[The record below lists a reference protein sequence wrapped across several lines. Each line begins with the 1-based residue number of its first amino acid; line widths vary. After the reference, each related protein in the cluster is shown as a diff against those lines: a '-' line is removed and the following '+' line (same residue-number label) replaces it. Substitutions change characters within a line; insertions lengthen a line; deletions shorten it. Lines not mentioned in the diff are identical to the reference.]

1 MKKYII
7 YIFLVAI
14 SFSSCDLDL
23 ASPSE
28 IVQEEFWVTEND
40 AWYAV
45 NACYAGLPSFSAGMI
60 DEMTTDNAHSH
71 KPWEGPMELI
81 QQGSIT
87 PGDGFGGYSY
97 VQIRRASNVVENID
111 KCDISNEMK
120 IRMKAEARFFRALS
134 YWQMMVKFGR
144 VPLITEV
151 LPYDAPPQPRADL
164 DKVKNYVLTELE
176 EIAEILPSKYS
187 GGKMN
192 ETGRITRAAAL
203 ALHARVA
210 LFYKDYAKA
219 EKSATAIINEG
230 HHSLFQ
236 LTSLNTLQQK
246 EADEMDDF
254 IDYAAKGLDKEKFT
268 LGMFSYQGLWQ
279 GENAKVSNPEYILTR
294 EYMHDKDFVDWARYQ
309 YVRPSQLVKGYSS
322 YEPMQDLVD
331 AYWDVDGKT
340 LRAKIDHNKRKSDF
354 EVLNAEVDGMDQK
367 QYIDKVP
374 SLNVAN
380 YAYMQEFRNRDSRL
394 YASVMIPF
402 MGWHT
407 TDFGSPF
414 YYRWN
419 PKNTGNDGNES
430 WTGYSWRKMVATHG
444 YDAGGENHA
453 YEDFPLI
460 RFAEVLLVAAEAH
473 IQNVGY
479 DATAQKHLNLIRER
493 CGMPN
498 VPTSMPSKEAALDF
512 VRNERRIELAGEG
525 QRYADM
531 RRYGSDYCNKVM
543 SGTSYAPNGYIVVEK
558 NWNDYLMLMPIPQ
571 EAIDL
576 NPLLKDDQNPGY

>member
-7 YIFLVAI
+7 YIFLIAI

-28 IVQEEFWVTEND
+28 IVQEEFWETEND

-45 NACYAGLPSFSAGMI
+45 NACYAGLPSFSSGMI

-97 VQIRRASNVVENID
+97 SLIRRTTNVVENID
-111 KCDISNEMK
+111 RCNISQEMK
-120 IRMKAEARFFRALS
+120 DRMKAEVRFLRAFS
-134 YWQMMVKFGR
+134 YWQMLVKFGR
-144 VPLITEV
+144 VPLVTEV

-164 DKVKNYVLTELE
+164 DKVKNFVLTELI
-176 EIAEILPSKYS
+176 EISSILPNKYS

-210 LFYKDYAKA
+210 LHYNEYDKA
-219 EKSATAIINEG
+219 EKSAALIVDEG
-230 HHSLFQ
+230 FHKLFQ
-236 LTSLNTLQQK
+236 LTSLNAFQQK

-254 IDYAAKGLDKEKFT
+254 IDYNTKGIDKDKFV

-294 EYMHDKDFVDWARYQ
+294 EYMYDKDFVDWARYQ

-331 AYWDVDGKT
+331 AYWNIDGKT
-340 LRAKIDHNKRKSDF
+340 LRQIDHNKRKQDF
-354 EVLNAEVDGMDQK
+354 DKLNAEVDGLDQK
-367 QYIDKVP
+367 QFINKVP
-374 SLNVAN
+374 SLNVAS
-380 YAYMQEFRNRDSRL
+380 YEYMQEFRNRDSRL

-402 MGWHT
+402 MGWHA

-414 YYRWN
+414 YYRWD
-419 PKNTGNDGNES
+419 PKNAGNDGNES

-460 RFAEVLLVAAEAH
+460 RFAEVLLIAAESR

-479 DATAQKHLNLIRER
+479 DAKVQQYLNLIRER

-498 VPTSMPSKEAALDF
+498 VPSSMSSKDEALNF

-525 QRYADM
+525 QRYADI
-531 RRYGSDYCNKVM
+531 RRYGSEYSAKAM
-543 SGTSYAPNGYIVVEK
+543 SGTTYAPNGYIVVDK
-558 NWNDYLMLMPIPQ
+558 KWNDHLMLMPIPQ
-571 EAIDL
+571 SAIDL
-576 NPLLKDDQNPGY
+576 NPLLKNDQNPGY